1 MGKGEIYNID
11 QLYCLLKNRGEVN
24 GYNKCSSIL
33 KLEIYGNIHKEEE
46 ETRLTLTLIFRYY
59 LNFQDK

>member
-33 KLEIYGNIHKEEE
+33 KLEIYGNINKEEE
-46 ETRLTLTLIFRYY
+46 ETPIDTDTDL
-59 LNFQDK
+59 

>member
-24 GYNKCSSIL
+24 GYNKCSSRKPIL

-46 ETRLTLTLIFRYY
+46 ETPIDTDTDL
-59 LNFQDK
+59 